1 MNLNLNTELGY
12 AVFVTAFMLAQYIY
26 FAMRAG
32 LARDKDQ
39 KVVAP
44 AMTGSEEFEKKLR
57 VQLNTLEQLVVALPA
72 LWLCAVFFRADVAA
86 ILGLIFLVARFVY
99 SVGYLS
105 TDVKNRA
112 AGMILSMLSNVVMLG
127 CAVFGAARSLL

>member
-12 AVFVTAFMLAQYIY
+12 VVFVTVFMLAQYIY
-26 FAMRAG
+26 FTMRAG

-44 AMTGSEEFEKKLR
+44 AMTGSEQFEKKLR

-86 ILGLIFLVARFVY
+86 ILGLIFLVGRFAY